1 MTHVHV
7 GLVVPGLD
15 VEEDGGLGDHLRL
28 LGLLLVVGLQ
38 PLLGDPLLLL
48 VILLLVAAEQI
59 HVVIVV
65 LGSGGRSATHVR
77 GGVFLRLG
85 ELLHT
90 GGEGLDVVVPPEG
103 VGRVLGGPGQSL
115 KHGGVSLTGDIPAQQ
130 TCLC

>member
-1 MTHVHV
+1 M
-7 GLVVPGLD
+7 
-15 VEEDGGLGDHLRL
+15 
-28 LGLLLVVGLQ
+28 

-77 GGVFLRLG
+77 GGVLLRLG
-85 ELLHT
+85 ELLHA

-115 KHGGVSLTGDIPAQQ
+115 KHGGVSLTGNIPVDVAVFSKIVIES
-130 TCLC
+130 LDSSGSFEVSEHLDNPVADGLL